1 MVMTLSKR
9 VKFLMDDRN
18 IGNKELAEKSGVP
31 LRTINNIVS
40 GVTENPTLETIR
52 AIAKALNCTLD
63 DFSDSP
69 SGYGEADELT
79 EYLDELHKRP
89 EMKMLFKVASKAT
102 KEDVEKAVKI
112 IEMFKGNS
120 SDGDD
125 I

>member
-1 MVMTLSKR
+1 MSKEEIAAKLKAARENAGLKQEDVADYLEVTPQKVSSFETGRTRVDVDTLGK
-9 VKFLMDDRN
+9 LC
-18 IGNKELAEKSGVP
+18 ELYK
-31 LRTINNIVS
+31 INVNYIL
-40 GVTENPTLETIR
+40 GLD
-52 AIAKALNCTLD
+52 KADT
-63 DFSDSP
+63 
-69 SGYGEADELT
+69 DELT

-89 EMKMLFKVASKAT
+89 EMKMLFKVAKKAS